1 MQVSQAIL
9 SRRSH
14 KIFRGTPVPDEDLKH
29 LLELA
34 IWAPNHKFTEPWRFT
49 VLPKR
54 SFDKLWAAI
63 EAAADSDKAR
73 AKLPKLK
80 EIIDGAGAAIGV
92 RQLRSPGQPERDRED
107 YAACAIACQH
117 IQLGAWERGWA
128 SYWTTSPGFIG
139 GTLADF
145 WQTGPEESLVGVI
158 FLGEA
163 ALEMTAIRRNT
174 SESLAVWL

>member
-1 MQVSQAIL
+1 MQLSQAIL
-9 SRRSH
+9 TRRSH
-14 KIFRGTPVPDEDLKH
+14 KVFRPTPVPDADLAH

-54 SFDKLWAAI
+54 SFDQLWSAV
-63 EAAADSDKAR
+63 ESAADSEKAR
-73 AKLPKLK
+73 AKLGKLK
-80 EIIDGAGAAIGV
+80 DIVDGAGGAIAV
-92 RQLRSPGQPERDRED
+92 RQLRSPDQPERDLED

-139 GTLADF
+139 GDLAQF
-145 WQTGPEESLVGVI
+145 WRTAPDERLIGVV
-158 FLGEA
+158 FLGQPV
-163 ALEMTAIRRNT
+163 LEMPAVRRNPAA
-174 SESLAVWL
+174 SVAVWL

>member
-1 MQVSQAIL
+1 MHVSQAIL

-14 KIFRGTPVPDEDLKH
+14 KLFRGTVVPDVDLKH

-54 SFDKLWAAI
+54 SFDQLWLAVQD
-63 EAAADSDKAR
+63 AADTDKAR
-73 AKLPKLK
+73 AKLMKLK
-80 EIIDGAGAAIGV
+80 EIIDGAGAAIAV
-92 RQLRSPGQPERDRED
+92 RQVRSPDQPERDHED

-128 SYWTTSPGFIG
+128 SFWTTSPGFVG
-139 GTLADF
+139 GKLVDF
-145 WQTGPEESLVGVI
+145 WQTTPDERLVGVL

-163 ALEMTAIRRNT
+163 ALDMPAVRRHCA
-174 SESLAVWL
+174 ESLATWL

>member
-1 MQVSQAIL
+1 MHVSQAIL

-14 KIFRGTPVPDEDLKH
+14 KMFRGDAVPDEDLKH

-54 SFDKLWAAI
+54 SFGALLYAL
-63 EAAADSDKAR
+63 EVSADTEKAR
-73 AKLPKLK
+73 SKLHKLRD
-80 EIIDGAGAAIGV
+80 IIDGAGGAIAV
-92 RQLRSPGQPERDRED
+92 RQVRSPDNPERDLED

-128 SYWTTSPGFIG
+128 SYWTTSAGFIG
-139 GTLADF
+139 GSLADF
-145 WQTGPEESLVGVI
+145 WHAAPDERLVGVI
-158 FLGEA
+158 FLGKA
-163 ALEMTAIRRNT
+163 ALEMTAVRRHPVD
-174 SESLAVWL
+174 SLAVWL